1 MTFSGVCIAVGC
13 VSLVMGIFCGIMIHI
28 WWLARSKKLEP
39 IERKKKREIR
49 KQLRKIR
56 NRQYLYQRYL
66 EQQSK
71 RTNQNKSP

>member
-1 MTFSGVCIAVGC
+1 MTFFGVCITVGC
-13 VSLVMGIFCGIMIHI
+13 VSLMMGIFCGIMIHI

-56 NRQYLYQRYL
+56 NRQYLYERYYDQQR
-66 EQQSK
+66 K
-71 RTNQNKSP
+71 KTDQNKSP